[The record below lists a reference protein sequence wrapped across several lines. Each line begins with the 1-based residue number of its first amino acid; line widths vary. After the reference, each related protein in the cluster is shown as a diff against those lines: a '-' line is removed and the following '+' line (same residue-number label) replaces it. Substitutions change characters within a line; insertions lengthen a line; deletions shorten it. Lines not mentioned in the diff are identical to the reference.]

1 MDKKYDLKNIPLGLS
16 NAFNQNAAA
25 ITVFEN
31 FDDGKKQEVIEKAS
45 SVKNKKEMTALVQSI
60 ATNSI

>member
-1 MDKKYDLKNIPLGLS
+1 MSKSKESKNIPLGLS

-25 ITVFEN
+25 MTVFEN
-31 FDDGKKQEVIEKAS
+31 FDESKKQEIIEMAS
-45 SVKNKKEMTALVQSI
+45 KVKSKKEMTALVQSI